1 MPFNFCN
8 FYRFEKRIYIA
19 LPEAQERA
27 DMFRENISNVRC
39 DLSERDILELGT
51 MTEGYSLNLLHAP
64 PLYVL

>member
-1 MPFNFCN
+1 MPFYLYDFS
-8 FYRFEKRIYIA
+8 RFEKRIYIA

-51 MTEGYSLNLLHAP
+51 MTEGYFLTS
-64 PLYVL
+64 V